1 MPAYIW
7 LRVYT
12 RSSAFSLVAAIMG
25 VLWCTV
31 TLARMGLIDWLNN
44 DHSKFYF
51 WLLPVALLFFA
62 AGFLLER
69 LKLSSDS
76 RYFYPF
82 AVAVTFVALSGL
94 AADYE
99 SLQNSLKNLLPFTRG
114 GIEYLFVAN
123 AAIYFLLQTALGRS
137 SLAQM
142 RVVARAFRFVIP
154 GHILSSVLS
163 LGISAMHLWNKSP
176 RDLHLKREARTF
188 EILLPLLACVF
199 IYSSIPKQMKNYF
212 VTGTLFLAIG
222 IVRLQQDI
230 FEDQAR
236 WSLLLLIL
244 GLLLMLAATRYS
256 AIKMSFSRYFRR
268 S

>member
-1 MPAYIW
+1 MG
-7 LRVYT
+7 
-12 RSSAFSLVAAIMG
+12 AA
-25 VLWCTV
+25 WCAI

-51 WLLPVALLFFA
+51 WLLAVALLFFA
-62 AGFLLER
+62 AGFVLER
-69 LKLSSDS
+69 LKLSNDS

-82 AVAVTFVALSGL
+82 AVAATFVALSGL

-99 SLQNSLKNLLPFTRG
+99 SLQNSLKTLLPWTRG
-114 GIEYLFVAN
+114 GIEYLFIAN
-123 AAIYFLLQTALGRS
+123 AAIYFLFQAALGRS
-137 SLAQM
+137 TLPQM

-163 LGISAMHLWNKSP
+163 LGISAMHLWNKSQ

-188 EILLPLLACVF
+188 EILLPLLACLF
-199 IYSSIPKQMKNYF
+199 IYASIPKQMKNYF
-212 VTGTLFLAIG
+212 VTGTLFLGIG

-268 S
+268 SS